1 MKSPGITPGDFNTS
15 TTRRSSKATSRGRSD
30 VNCRRVIAAFLFAL
44 IPSAAIAVEGSITDA
59 LEGVSAGRYT
69 LSAAYE
75 RSSGKYGERDRTDIE
90 TLQGALRYRTDDYS
104 LKLTVP
110 WLQITGPGNVI
121 AGFGPAGGPQFAT
134 SSSAGLGDIVV
145 AGSRVVFESTWLPS
159 IDLSGKVK
167 FGTADTSRG
176 LGTGKND
183 YTIQAEFYRPFG
195 RFTALA
201 SLGYKWYGDPPG
213 SNFNNVTLG
222 SLGGAYK
229 LNDRS
234 TLGII
239 VDSRQKV
246 TRHGAPMLEST
257 SYLTYRL
264 NRTWRFQVY
273 VVNGFADGSADLAVG
288 GVLFYDM

>member
-1 MKSPGITPGDFNTS
+1 VI
-15 TTRRSSKATSRGRSD
+15 RRLIPT
-30 VNCRRVIAAFLFAL
+30 AFLFAL
-44 IPSAAIAVEGSITDA
+44 LPNVAVAVEGSIADA
-59 LEGVSAGRYT
+59 LVGAPTGRYT

-75 RSSGKYGERDRTDIE
+75 RSTGKYGERERTDIE

-104 LKLTVP
+104 LKITVP
-110 WLQITGPGNVI
+110 WIRITGSSDVF
-121 AGFGPAGGPQFAT
+121 AGFGPAGDPQFAT
-134 SSSAGLGDIVV
+134 SSSAGLGDIVI
-145 AGSRVVFESTWLPS
+145 AGSHVLFESTWLPS
-159 IDLSGKVK
+159 IDLSGKIK

-183 YTIQAEFYRPFG
+183 YTLQAEFYRPFG

-201 SLGYKWYGDPPG
+201 SIGYKWYGDPPG
-213 SNFNNVTLG
+213 GNFNDVTLG

-234 TLGII
+234 TLGVI

-246 TRHGAPMLEST
+246 TRHGARMLEST

-273 VVNGFADGSADLAVG
+273 VVNGFADGSADLSLG